1 MVVNLM
7 AKTVK
12 KTKEVESKLLTALK
26 EDTKLDRDTKMA
38 YISMA
43 NLFLMNFEENLNK
56 TSIELNNDN
65 PLGVDNWKDFLNF
78 PVVRSYIK
86 SFRDEQIMQV
96 ADKGLMTGDK
106 NAVSIKKVMDNNGV
120 NINNSQIV
128 LIRLPEKMEF
138 E

>member
-1 MVVNLM
+1 M

-26 EDTKLDRDTKMA
+26 EDTKLDRDEKMA

-43 NLFLMNFEENLNK
+43 NLFLMKFEENLNK

-65 PLGVDNWKDFLNF
+65 PLGVDNWKDFLNY

>member
-43 NLFLMNFEENLNK
+43 NLFLMKFEENLNK
-56 TSIELNNDN
+56 TSIDLNNDN
-65 PLGVDNWKDFLNF
+65 PLGVDNWKDFLNY

-96 ADKGLMTGDK
+96 ADKGLMIGDK
-106 NAVSIKKVMDNNGV
+106 NAVSIKKAMDSNGV

>member
-1 MVVNLM
+1 MV
-7 AKTVK
+7 KTVK

-43 NLFLMNFEENLNK
+43 NLFLMKFEENLNK
-56 TSIELNNDN
+56 TSIDLNNDN
-65 PLGVDNWKDFLNF
+65 PLGVDNWKDFLNY

-96 ADKGLMTGDK
+96 ADKGLMIGDK
-106 NAVSIKKVMDNNGV
+106 NAVSIKKAMDSNGV

>member
-1 MVVNLM
+1 M

-26 EDTKLDRDTKMA
+26 EDTKLDRETKMA

>member
-1 MVVNLM
+1 M

-26 EDTKLDRDTKMA
+26 EDTKLDRETKMA

-43 NLFLMNFEENLNK
+43 NLFLMKFEENLNK

-65 PLGVDNWKDFLNF
+65 PLGVDNWKDFLNY

-96 ADKGLMTGDK
+96 ADIGLMAGDK

>member
-1 MVVNLM
+1 M

-43 NLFLMNFEENLNK
+43 NLFLMKFEENLNK
-56 TSIELNNDN
+56 TSIDLNNDN
-65 PLGVDNWKDFLNF
+65 PLGVDNWKDFLNY

-96 ADKGLMTGDK
+96 ADKGLMIGDK
-106 NAVSIKKVMDNNGV
+106 NAVSIKKAMDSNGV

-128 LIRLPEKMEF
+128 LIRLPVKMEF

>member
-1 MVVNLM
+1 M

-26 EDTKLDRDTKMA
+26 EDTKLDRETKMA

-56 TSIELNNDN
+56 TSIDLNNDN
-65 PLGVDNWKDFLNF
+65 PLGVDNWKDFLNY

-96 ADKGLMTGDK
+96 ADKGLMIGDK
-106 NAVSIKKVMDNNGV
+106 NAVSIKKAMDSNGV

>member
-1 MVVNLM
+1 M

-43 NLFLMNFEENLNK
+43 NLFLMKFEENLNK
-56 TSIELNNDN
+56 TSIDLNNDN
-65 PLGVDNWKDFLNF
+65 PLGVDNWKDFLNY

-96 ADKGLMTGDK
+96 ADKGLMIGDK
-106 NAVSIKKVMDNNGV
+106 NAVSIKKAMDSNGV

>member
-7 AKTVK
+7 VKTVK

-43 NLFLMNFEENLNK
+43 NLFLMKFEENLNK
-56 TSIELNNDN
+56 TSIDLNNDN
-65 PLGVDNWKDFLNF
+65 PLGVDNWKDFLNY

-96 ADKGLMTGDK
+96 ADKGLMIGDK
-106 NAVSIKKVMDNNGV
+106 NAVSIKKAMDSNGV

>member
-1 MVVNLM
+1 M

>member
-1 MVVNLM
+1 M

-26 EDTKLDRDTKMA
+26 EDTKLDRDKKME

-43 NLFLMNFEENLNK
+43 NLFLMKFEENLNK

-65 PLGVDNWKDFLNF
+65 PLGVDNWKEFLNY

-96 ADKGLMTGDK
+96 ADIGLMAGDK
-106 NAVSIKKVMDNNGV
+106 NAVSIKKAMDNNGV

>member
-1 MVVNLM
+1 M

-26 EDTKLDRDTKMA
+26 EDTKLDRETKMA

-43 NLFLMNFEENLNK
+43 NLFLMKFEENLNK
-56 TSIELNNDN
+56 TSIDLNNDN
-65 PLGVDNWKDFLNF
+65 PLGVDNWKDFLNY

-86 SFRDEQIMQV
+86 SFRDEQIMKV
-96 ADKGLMTGDK
+96 ADKGLMIGDK
-106 NAVSIKKVMDNNGV
+106 NAVSIKKAMDNNGV